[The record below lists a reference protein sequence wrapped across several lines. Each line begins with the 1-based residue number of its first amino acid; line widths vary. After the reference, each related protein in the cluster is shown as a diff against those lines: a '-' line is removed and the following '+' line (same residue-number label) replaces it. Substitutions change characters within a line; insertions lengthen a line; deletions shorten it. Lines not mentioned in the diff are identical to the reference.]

1 MLNKPNPVKVYIT
14 EGEKQDLLDRAGA
27 LSLSEYLRRAGL
39 GKRSLSPP
47 APEINRQ
54 TYLALAEIGE
64 SLQQIAIALSQSQSG
79 PLPELSSIETLT
91 HHIEQVRWQLLA
103 PNAEAP

>member
-1 MLNKPNPVKVYIT
+1 MTKLNPVKVYLSA
-14 EGEKQDLLDRAGA
+14 EEKLTVLDRAGT

-79 PLPELSSIETLT
+79 PLPDLSSIETLT
-91 HHIEQVRWQLLA
+91 HHIEQVRWQLIA